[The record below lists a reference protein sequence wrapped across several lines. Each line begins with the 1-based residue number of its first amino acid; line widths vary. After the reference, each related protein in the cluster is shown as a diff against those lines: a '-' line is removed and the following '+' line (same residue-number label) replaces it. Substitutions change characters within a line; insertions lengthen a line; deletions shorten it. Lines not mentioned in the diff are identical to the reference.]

1 MICLGLGLIITIIII
16 AFDFLISMWD
26 AYAGGYSLG
35 MMKKNGDPSKF
46 RKVSAYAAVGLGL
59 VGATYVMA
67 IVIGFIAYYLAYI
80 SLSTLEFVL
89 SFDFIFL
96 GILIIGFGFIITI
109 QSIIIAAKRRSVWSI
124 LIALY
129 NSFAIAFDIYI
140 YVTSFRESLSVIRRT
155 GRRSQGNGL
164 MIVLIAALIAA
175 LMVHAA
181 YKHGYKKALGAT
193 PQQSSRGG
201 RGFRST
207 GMVEGKG

>member
-1 MICLGLGLIITIIII
+1 MGFGIIITVLIV

-35 MMKKNGDPSKF
+35 MIKKNGDQSKF
-46 RKVSAYAAVGLGL
+46 RKISAYAAVGLGL

-67 IVIGFIAYYLAYI
+67 IIIGFIAYYLAYI

-109 QSIIIAAKRRSVWSI
+109 QSIIIAAKRRSAGSI
-124 LIALY
+124 LIALF
-129 NSFAIAFDIYI
+129 NSFIIAFDVYM
-140 YVTSFRESLSVIRRT
+140 YVTAFSESLSVIKRT

-164 MIVLIAALIAA
+164 MIVLMAALIAA
-175 LMVHAA
+175 IIVHAA
-181 YKHGYKKALGAT
+181 YKHGYKKALGSAA
-193 PQQSSRGG
+193 QQNPGGG

>member
-1 MICLGLGLIITIIII
+1 MLGLIITVLII

-35 MMKKNGDPSKF
+35 TIKKNGDQSKF
-46 RKVSAYAAVGLGL
+46 RKISAYAAVGLGL

-109 QSIIIAAKRRSVWSI
+109 QSIIIAAKRRNAWSI

-129 NSFAIAFDIYI
+129 NSFAMAFDIYI
-140 YVTSFRESLSVIRRT
+140 YVTSFRESMSVIRRT

-164 MIVLIAALIAA
+164 MIVLLAALIAA
-175 LMVHAA
+175 IMVHAA
-181 YKHGYKKALGAT
+181 YKHGYKKALGAESQ
-193 PQQSSRGG
+193 PSSRGG
-201 RGFRST
+201 RGFRNT

>member
-1 MICLGLGLIITIIII
+1 MIGLGLGLIITIIII

-35 MMKKNGDPSKF
+35 MMNKNGDSSKF

-109 QSIIIAAKRRSVWSI
+109 QSIIIAAKRR
-124 LIALY
+124 
-129 NSFAIAFDIYI
+129 
-140 YVTSFRESLSVIRRT
+140 
-155 GRRSQGNGL
+155 G
-164 MIVLIAALIAA
+164 
-175 LMVHAA
+175 
-181 YKHGYKKALGAT
+181 
-193 PQQSSRGG
+193 
-201 RGFRST
+201 
-207 GMVEGKG
+207 

>member
-1 MICLGLGLIITIIII
+1 MIGLGLGLIITIIII

-35 MMKKNGDPSKF
+35 MMNKNGDSSKF

-109 QSIIIAAKRRSVWSI
+109 QSIIIAAKRRSLWSI
-124 LIALY
+124 LIALF
-129 NSFAIAFDIYI
+129 NSFIIAFDIYI

-181 YKHGYKKALGAT
+181 YKHGYKKALGTTQA
-193 PQQSSRGG
+193 SDGRSG
-201 RGFRST
+201 RGFRSS
-207 GMVEGKG
+207 GMVESKG